1 VLVLVLA
8 VAVPSK
14 WGAGRTRWKKEGFL
28 RAPDGEM
35 RVKMRF
41 LDEAEEK

>member
-8 VAVPSK
+8 VAASK
-14 WGAGRTRWKKEGFL
+14 WGAGRTRWKKEDFL

-35 RVKMRF
+35 RVKTRL